1 MASYKQHFPA
11 LVSLGIALSK
21 QDDEQYL
28 NNLEPNDD
36 EFISVATETT
46 QPVEAPAE
54 KIEGFMGELMIQE
67 PIYHYVFQKLEGRTM
82 EPSKRGRKTLSKD
95 DYREKAINKIQILEA
110 KLGLISDQPG
120 SQWYKLRK
128 RLLMHKLRLK
138 TRDEQMAAKKT
149 MKD

>member
-1 MASYKQHFPA
+1 MASYRQHFPA

-28 NNLEPNDD
+28 NNHEPNDD

-95 DYREKAINKIQILEA
+95 DYREKAINKI
-110 KLGLISDQPG
+110 
-120 SQWYKLRK
+120 
-128 RLLMHKLRLK
+128 
-138 TRDEQMAAKKT
+138 
-149 MKD
+149 